1 MRLHELFTKCLSA
14 LIILTDCIQ
23 VALAIDFVLLDES
36 LDKSGY
42 FSISDWT
49 SSGVGFNM
57 GHSPWWNSIISSR
70 ITITLDSSSI
80 SSCDRWYTIF
90 SHTLSWRSM
99 GIVTNIYC
107 MLILDWLSVGWK
119 LTLLSQVDSTGL
131 SGNSSFFSGLNLYR
145 NL

>member
-1 MRLHELFTKCLSA
+1 
-14 LIILTDCIQ
+14 
-23 VALAIDFVLLDES
+23 
-36 LDKSGY
+36 
-42 FSISDWT
+42 
-49 SSGVGFNM
+49 
-57 GHSPWWNSIISSR
+57 
-70 ITITLDSSSI
+70 
-80 SSCDRWYTIF
+80 
-90 SHTLSWRSM
+90 LSWRSM